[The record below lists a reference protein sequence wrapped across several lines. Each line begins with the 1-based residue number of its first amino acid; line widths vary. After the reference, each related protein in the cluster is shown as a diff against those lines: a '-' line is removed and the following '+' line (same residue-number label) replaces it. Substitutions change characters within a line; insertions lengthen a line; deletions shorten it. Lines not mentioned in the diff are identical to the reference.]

1 MGLCKLCFCGT
12 QKSDTLC
19 AQDKDSMLQVL
30 RAVDKAN
37 GYCFGDMEERNL
49 QAMMSAAVGAD
60 FQFDLYPF
68 SIVTITLSNSSRLE
82 TFNFIKN

>member
-1 MGLCKLCFCGT
+1 MI
-12 QKSDTLC
+12 
-19 AQDKDSMLQVL
+19 QVL

-60 FQFDLYPF
+60 FQFDSYPF
-68 SIVTITLSNSSRLE
+68 LIAAVTHCDSSGFQSKGFRVMGGGW
-82 TFNFIKN
+82 